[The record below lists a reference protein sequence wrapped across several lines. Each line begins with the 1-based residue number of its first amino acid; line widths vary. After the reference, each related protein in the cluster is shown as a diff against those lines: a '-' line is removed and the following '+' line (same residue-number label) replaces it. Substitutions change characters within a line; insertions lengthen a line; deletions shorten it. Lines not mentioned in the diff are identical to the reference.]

1 MNHVVVIDAGTQS
14 IRAVL
19 IDLKG
24 NIIRF
29 ERTEVEA
36 YFSTE
41 PGFAEQD
48 PNYLWDVLTQTCKQI
63 GRASC
68 RVRV

>member
-48 PNYLWDVLTQTCKQI
+48 PNYLDRKSV
-63 GRASC
+63 
-68 RVRV
+68 V